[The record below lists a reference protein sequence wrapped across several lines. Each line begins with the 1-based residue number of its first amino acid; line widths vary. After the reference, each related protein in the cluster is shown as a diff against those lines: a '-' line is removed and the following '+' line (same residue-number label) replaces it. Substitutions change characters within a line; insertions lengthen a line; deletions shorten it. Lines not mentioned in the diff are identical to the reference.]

1 MKKIINNK
9 FKNSGFS
16 VIEVLIACLIISM
29 VSLSLISATTKG
41 ISLSNRALRQ
51 IQANMLIEEGAEA
64 VKAVRDSSW
73 NNISSLTEENNYLS
87 FASNTW
93 SLSNANQT
101 EVIDG
106 IFTRTIK
113 LSSVNRDANYNI
125 APTGNIDAQTRKVSV
140 VVSWNSSGVTV
151 SKQIS
156 FYINDIFN

>member
-1 MKKIINNK
+1 MKNIK

-51 IQANMLIEEGAEA
+51 IQANMLMEEGVEA
-64 VKAVRDSSW
+64 VKSVRDASW
-73 NNISSLTEENNYLS
+73 SNISGLTQENNYLS
-87 FASNTW
+87 FSSNTW
-93 SLSNANQT
+93 NLSNANQV
-101 EVIDG
+101 EVVDG

-113 LSSVNRDANYNI
+113 LSSVNRDTNDNI
-125 APTGNIDAQTRKVSV
+125 APTGTIDARTRKVSV
-140 VVSWNSSGVTV
+140 VVSWNSSGTTI
-151 SKQIS
+151 SKEIN